1 MDQSHEQRRTLRVT
15 IRLSATEHTRL
26 LNASDRAG
34 LTLSGY
40 LRYVL
45 TAEKPPRAARRPV
58 VERTLLARLLG
69 ELGQTGEVLRRLARA
84 LQAAPHT
91 TIFMVERDLSRAL
104 KQLAATLAVVMRA
117 LGRKG
122 GAHDH

>member
-1 MDQSHEQRRTLRVT
+1 MDLNHEQRRPLRVT
-15 IRLSATEHTRL
+15 IRLSAIEHTRL
-26 LNASDRAG
+26 VTASDRAG

-45 TAEKPPRAARRPV
+45 TAEKPPRAARRPA
-58 VERTLLARLLG
+58 VERRLLARVLG
-69 ELGQTGEVLRRLARA
+69 ELGQTGEVLRRIARS

-91 TIFMVERDLSRAL
+91 TVFMVERDLARTL
-104 KQLAATLAVVMRA
+104 KQLAGTLAVVMRA

-122 GAHDH
+122 GA

>member
-1 MDQSHEQRRTLRVT
+1 MDRSHEQRRPLRVT
-15 IRLSATEHTRL
+15 IRLSAIEHTRL
-26 LNASDRAG
+26 LTVSDRAG

-58 VERTLLARLLG
+58 VERRLLARLLG
-69 ELGQTGEVLRRLARA
+69 ELGQTDEFLRRIART

-91 TIFMVERDLSRAL
+91 TVFMVERDLARTL
-104 KQLAATLAVVMRA
+104 KQLAATLAAVMRA
-117 LGRKG
+117 LGRKAG
-122 GAHDH
+122 ST

>member
-1 MDQSHEQRRTLRVT
+1 MDLHHEQRRPLRVT

-26 LNASDRAG
+26 LTASDRAG

-40 LRYVL
+40 LRYML

-69 ELGQTGEVLRRLARA
+69 ELGQTGELLRGIVRA
-84 LQAAPHT
+84 LRASPHT
-91 TIFMVERDLSRAL
+91 SVFLVERDLSRAL
-104 KQLAATLAVVMRA
+104 KHLSATQGAVMRA

-122 GAHDH
+122 GPT